1 MWAYVTDNTIQEIIK
16 FPKSMVIDSVR
27 HPRTIFTAWSWT
39 ELNAVGIYTVEAGTQ
54 GDDRFEYT
62 SQPTYA
68 FDSANKKVT
77 TTYTKTDK
85 ALADSNAVD
94 EDGNNLLD
102 ADGNQIINYGLK
114 HHAKEQAK
122 RTAHGLIK
130 RFGWLVQRVTMD
142 SSKTIPSAVTTYC
155 AAIRTDCAD
164 ICTAIDN
171 ASDMSAFRG
180 LYTDTVNA
188 DGEITQIN
196 RINRWTSDNTV
207 KDYIR

>member
-1 MWAYVTDNTIQEIIK
+1 MWAYVTDNTIQEIIR

-27 HPRTIFTAWSWT
+27 HPRTIFTAWTWT

-114 HHAKEQAK
+114 HYAKEKAK
-122 RTAHGLIK
+122 QQAHGLIK

-142 SSKTIPSAVTTYC
+142 SSATIPSAVTTYC

-171 ASDMSAFRG
+171 AANMTAFKALYQDTYNSDG
-180 LYTDTVNA
+180 TVDVVA
-188 DGEITQIN
+188 
-196 RINRWTSDNTV
+196 RVNRWTDDTNV
-207 KDYIR
+207 KTYER